1 MNAHTVGAPGQAG
14 LPGTAPEVLD
24 TGSSDATGAHMLEAR
39 SLMRAGVC
47 VLALGLAPVAA
58 WLALA
63 PLASAVVAP
72 AFVKVDL
79 NRRPVQ
85 HMEGGIVREV
95 LVRDGQ
101 HVHQGQAMLVLG
113 DVSVDADRNRVNY
126 RVMTER
132 ASMARLN
139 AEQAMAA
146 KLQFPE
152 EVLASARDDARL
164 TEQLE
169 KERSLF
175 AARRNAV
182 LEKIALLRSQRVK
195 VRQEITSLQ
204 AQIKQ
209 AEQSMTLQTRDLDS
223 NRRLQKDG
231 FISGSRIT
239 QIEGTVADY
248 GVKLEERRSELA
260 RAEQRAVD
268 IELRA
273 SMMESDYR
281 QQASDQL
288 KVTAARLSEI
298 EQEQRKSA
306 DAAQRQMIVAPASGE
321 VLDLKVT
328 APGAVIPPRETIAD
342 IVPDNARLVTE
353 ARVRT
358 EDINRIHNGQEADI
372 RFTAFKY
379 RTTKLVRGKVIYISG
394 DRLVDRNANGMAYY
408 AVQVEADADSLKA
421 QGDLKLLAGMP
432 AEVFIKGGER
442 TPLQYLLEPVTQ
454 VLDRAARE
462 R

>member
-1 MNAHTVGAPGQAG
+1 MT
-14 LPGTAPEVLD
+14 
-24 TGSSDATGAHMLEAR
+24 SSDTSAGQDLQPTAASELVDAGSADATANHLGEAR
-39 SLMRAGVC
+39 SLMRKGLWA
-47 VLALGLAPVAA
+47 LALGMLPVAA
-58 WLALA
+58 WMALA
-63 PLASAVVAP
+63 PLSSAVVAP
-72 AFVKVDL
+72 GFVKVDL

-85 HMEGGIVREV
+85 HLEGGIVREV

-101 HVHQGQAMLVLG
+101 HVTQGQAMLVLG

-139 AEQAMAA
+139 AEQAMAGV
-146 KLQFPE
+146 LEFPA
-152 EVLASARDDARL
+152 EVMASARGDARL
-164 TEQLE
+164 MEQLD

-182 LEKIALLRSQRVK
+182 LEKIGLLRSQRSK

-204 AQIKQ
+204 AQIVQ
-209 AEQSMTLQTRDLDS
+209 AEKSMALQGQDLES
-223 NRRLQKDG
+223 NRRLLKEG
-231 FISGSRIT
+231 FISSSRIT

-273 SMMESDYR
+273 SALESDYR

-306 DAAQRQMIVAPASGE
+306 DASLRQMIVAPASGE
-321 VLDLKVT
+321 VIDLKIT
-328 APGAVIPPRETIAD
+328 TPGAVVPPRETIAD
-342 IVPDNARLVTE
+342 IVPENARLVTE

-358 EDINRIHNGQEADI
+358 EDIGRIHQGQEADI

-379 RTTKLVRGKVIYISG
+379 RTTRLVRGKVSYISA
-394 DRLVDRNANGMAYY
+394 DRLVDRVANAVPYY
-408 AVQVEADADSLKA
+408 LVQVEADPVSLAA
-421 QGDLKLLAGMP
+421 QGELKLLAGMP
-432 AEVFIKGGER
+432 AEVYIKGGER
-442 TPLQYLLEPVTQ
+442 TPFQYLAEPVTQ
-454 VLDRAARE
+454 VLERAARE